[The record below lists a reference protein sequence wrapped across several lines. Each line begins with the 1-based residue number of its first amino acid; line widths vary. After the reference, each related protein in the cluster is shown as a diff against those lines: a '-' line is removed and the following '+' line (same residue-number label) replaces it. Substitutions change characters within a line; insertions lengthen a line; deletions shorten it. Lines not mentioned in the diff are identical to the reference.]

1 MKLAITGHRPDKLG
15 NWHQVAGA
23 ILKGLYS
30 LSADH
35 VYIGMAPGAD
45 LLAARGCIFS
55 SIPFTAVIPWAG
67 HLATI
72 PDEWI
77 EAYDSALKH
86 AKEIVVLDDSTEY
99 NGRPWLYHNRNK
111 YMVDHADVVLAI
123 WDGSDKGGTA
133 STVKY
138 AKSPKV
144 GKPVYVIHPTTF
156 GRTLGS

>member
-1 MKLAITGHRPDKLG
+1 MKVAITGHRPDKLG
-15 NWHQVAGA
+15 NWHQVADA

-55 SIPFTAVIPWAG
+55 SIPYTAVVPWNG
-67 HLATI
+67 HRKTI
-72 PDEWI
+72 PAEW
-77 EAYDSALKH
+77 
-86 AKEIVVLDDSTEY
+86 LDDYDGALYKANYTEVLSDAIDY
-99 NGRPWLYHNRNK
+99 EGPWLFHNRNK
-111 YMVDHADVVLAI
+111 FMVDHADVVLAI

-144 GKPVYVIHPTTF
+144 DKPVYVIHPTTF